1 MTTLK
6 LKRKDHKIEMD
17 DELIEAKVRELL
29 SANDIEGTLVY
40 VAEQFDNYSGNLI
53 EKSLEIAKEVG
64 CQGYID
70 GSTL

>member
-1 MTTLK
+1 M
-6 LKRKDHKIEMD
+6 EMD

-29 SANDIEGTLVY
+29 TANDIEGTLVY